1 MSLLV
6 VALLSL
12 ICILFVR
19 KIKATDKDKKRKI
32 IGKRWNSKYVDFVN
46 EHSLAIRA
54 IKELNSKDKFSSIYP
69 LIYKNCY
76 DTTRNFEDVS
86 CKDYLI
92 YKFHLDTLGVR
103 RIIKSR
109 NNNIS
114 KEIDYK
120 SKVDLVKDKLGNFDV
135 SIEDLNEEKLR
146 NIESIVFNDLIEKVN
161 TDFYAEVHLYLTRGR
176 IHRVVDE
183 KKESFDLNEIIDV
196 LKSIDS
202 SKLIDGRRFYSGE
215 VWKSIERVERAKVSN
230 ELRQEI
236 FERDGYTCVN
246 CGSTK
251 KESLEIDHIMPI
263 SKGGKTEP
271 GNLQTLCRNCNIRK
285 GNNIEWRDFNCWT
298 AINFTKTK

>member
-1 MSLLV
+1 MQVISIVFISLLV

-12 ICILFVR
+12 LCILFVR
-19 KIKATDKDKKRKI
+19 EIKATDKDKKRKI
-32 IGKRWNSKYVDFVN
+32 IGKRRNRKYVDFVN

-54 IKELNSKDKFSSIYP
+54 IKELNSKYQFSSIYP

-76 DTTRNFEDVS
+76 DSTRNFENVS

-135 SIEDLNEEKLR
+135 SIEDLDEEKLR

-202 SKLIDGRRFYSGE
+202 SKLIDGRRFYSRE
-215 VWKSIERVERAKVSN
+215 VWKSIERVERAKVSK

-246 CGSTK
+246 CGSTE

-271 GNLQTLCRNCNIRK
+271 SNLQTLCRNCNIRK
-285 GNNIEWRDFNCWT
+285 GNDIDWRDFNC
-298 AINFTKTK
+298 

>member
-1 MSLLV
+1 MQVISIVFISLFV
-6 VALLSL
+6 VALLSFL
-12 ICILFVR
+12 CILFVR
-19 KIKATDKDKKRKI
+19 KIKATDKDKKSKI
-32 IGKRWNSKYVDFVN
+32 IGKRRNRKYVDFVN

-54 IKELNSKDKFSSIYP
+54 IKELNSKYQFSPIYP
-69 LIYKNCY
+69 LIYKNRY
-76 DTTRNFEDVS
+76 DSTVNFENVS

-92 YKFHLDTLGVR
+92 YQFHLDTLCVR
-103 RIIKSR
+103 RIVKSR

-135 SIEDLNEEKLR
+135 SIEDLDEEKLR
-146 NIESIVFNDLIEKVN
+146 NIESIVFNDLIEKVD

-202 SKLIDGRRFYSGE
+202 SKVIDGRRFYSGK

-236 FERDGYTCVN
+236 FERDGYTCVI
-246 CGSTK
+246 CGSTE

-271 GNLQTLCRNCNIRK
+271 DNLQTLCHDCNIRK
-285 GNNIEWRDFNCWT
+285 GNDIDR
-298 AINFTKTK
+298 

>member
-1 MSLLV
+1 MLVISIVFISLLV

-12 ICILFVR
+12 LCILFVR
-19 KIKATDKDKKRKI
+19 EIKATDKDKKHKI
-32 IGKRWNSKYVDFVN
+32 IGKRRNRKYVDFVN

-54 IKELNSKDKFSSIYP
+54 IKELNSKYQFSPIYP

-76 DTTRNFEDVS
+76 DSTRNFEDIS

-92 YKFHLDTLGVR
+92 YQFHLDTLRVR

-120 SKVDLVKDKLGNFDV
+120 SKVDLTKDKLGNFDV

-176 IHRVVDE
+176 MHRVIDE
-183 KKESFDLNEIIDV
+183 KKESFDLNEIIDA

-202 SKLIDGRRFYSGE
+202 SKLKDGRRFYSVE
-215 VWKSIERVERAKVSN
+215 VWNSIERVERAKVSN

-246 CGSTK
+246 CGSTE
-251 KESLEIDHIMPI
+251 KESLEIDHIQPI
-263 SKGGKTEP
+263 SKAGKTEP
-271 GNLQTLCRNCNIRK
+271 SNLQTLCRNCNIRK
-285 GNNIEWRDFNCWT
+285 ENNID
-298 AINFTKTK
+298 

>member
-1 MSLLV
+1 MQVISIVFISLFV
-6 VALLSL
+6 VALLSFL
-12 ICILFVR
+12 CILFVR
-19 KIKATDKDKKRKI
+19 KIKATDKDKKSKI
-32 IGKRWNSKYVDFVN
+32 IGKRRNRKYVDFIN

-54 IKELNSKDKFSSIYP
+54 IKELNSKYQFSPIYP
-69 LIYKNCY
+69 LIYKNRY
-76 DTTRNFEDVS
+76 DSTVNFENVS

-92 YKFHLDTLGVR
+92 YQFHLDTLCVR
-103 RIIKSR
+103 RIVKSR

-120 SKVDLVKDKLGNFDV
+120 SKVDLAKDKLGNFDV
-135 SIEDLNEEKLR
+135 SIEDLDEEKLR
-146 NIESIVFNDLIEKVN
+146 NIESIVFNDLIEKVD

-202 SKLIDGRRFYSGE
+202 SKVIDGRRFYSGK

-236 FERDGYTCVN
+236 FERDGYTCVI
-246 CGSTK
+246 CGSTE

-271 GNLQTLCRNCNIRK
+271 DNLQTLCHDCNIRK
-285 GNNIEWRDFNCWT
+285 GNDIDR
-298 AINFTKTK
+298 

>member
-1 MSLLV
+1 MQVISIVFISLFV
-6 VALLSL
+6 VALLSF

-19 KIKATDKDKKRKI
+19 KIKATDKDKKSKI
-32 IGKRWNSKYVDFVN
+32 IGKRRNRKYVDFVN

-54 IKELNSKDKFSSIYP
+54 IKELNSKYQFSPIYP
-69 LIYKNCY
+69 LIYKYCY
-76 DTTRNFEDVS
+76 DTTVNFENVS

-92 YKFHLDTLGVR
+92 YQFHLDTLCVR
-103 RIIKSR
+103 RIVKSR

-120 SKVDLVKDKLGNFDV
+120 SKVDLAKDKLGNFDV
-135 SIEDLNEEKLR
+135 SIENLDEEKLR
-146 NIESIVFNDLIEKVN
+146 NIESIESIVFNDLIEKVD

-202 SKLIDGRRFYSGE
+202 SKVIDGRRFYSGK

-236 FERDGYTCVN
+236 FERDGYTCVI
-246 CGSTK
+246 CGSTE

-271 GNLQTLCRNCNIRK
+271 DNLQTLCHDCNIRK
-285 GNNIEWRDFNCWT
+285 GNDIDR
-298 AINFTKTK
+298 

>member
-1 MSLLV
+1 MPAILIVFISLLV

-12 ICILFVR
+12 TCILFVR
-19 KIKATDKDKKRKI
+19 EIKATDKDKKRKI
-32 IGKRWNSKYVDFVN
+32 IGKRRNRKYVDFVN

-54 IKELNSKDKFSSIYP
+54 IKELNSKYQFSPFYP
-69 LIYKNCY
+69 LIYKNRY
-76 DTTRNFEDVS
+76 DTTVNFEKVS

-92 YKFHLDTLGVR
+92 YQFHLDTLGVR

-120 SKVDLVKDKLGNFDV
+120 GKVDLAKDKLGNFDV

-183 KKESFDLNEIIDV
+183 KKELFDLNEIVDV

-202 SKLIDGRRFYSGE
+202 SKVIDGRRFYSRE

-246 CGSTK
+246 CGSTE
-251 KESLEIDHIMPI
+251 KELLEIDHIKPI

-271 GNLQTLCRNCNIRK
+271 DNLQTLCHDCNIRK
-285 GNNIEWRDFNCWT
+285 GNNID
-298 AINFTKTK
+298 

>member
-1 MSLLV
+1 MQVISIVFISLFV
-6 VALLSL
+6 VALLSFL
-12 ICILFVR
+12 CILFVR
-19 KIKATDKDKKRKI
+19 KIKATDKDKKSKI
-32 IGKRWNSKYVDFVN
+32 IGKRRNRKYVDFIN

-54 IKELNSKDKFSSIYP
+54 IKELNSKYQFSPIYP
-69 LIYKNCY
+69 LIYKNRY
-76 DTTRNFEDVS
+76 DSTVNFENVS

-92 YKFHLDTLGVR
+92 YQFHLDTLCVR
-103 RIIKSR
+103 RIVKSR

-120 SKVDLVKDKLGNFDV
+120 SKVDLAKDKLGNFDV
-135 SIEDLNEEKLR
+135 SIENLDEEKLR
-146 NIESIVFNDLIEKVN
+146 NIESIVFNDLIEKVD

-202 SKLIDGRRFYSGE
+202 SKVIDGRRFYSGK

-236 FERDGYTCVN
+236 FERDGYTCVI
-246 CGSTK
+246 CGSTE

-263 SKGGKTEP
+263 AKGGKTEP
-271 GNLQTLCRNCNIRK
+271 DNLQTLCHDCNIRK
-285 GNNIEWRDFNCWT
+285 GNDIDR
-298 AINFTKTK
+298 

>member
-1 MSLLV
+1 MPVISIVFISLLV

-32 IGKRWNSKYVDFVN
+32 IGKRQNRKYVDFVN

-54 IKELNSKDKFSSIYP
+54 IKELNSKYQFIPIYP

-76 DTTRNFEDVS
+76 DSTVNFENVS

-92 YKFHLDTLGVR
+92 YQFHLDTLGVR
-103 RIIKSR
+103 RIIKNR

-120 SKVDLVKDKLGNFDV
+120 SKVDLTKDKLGNFDV

-146 NIESIVFNDLIEKVN
+146 NIESIVFNDLIEKAN
-161 TDFYAEVHLYLTRGR
+161 IDFYAEVHLYLMRGR
-176 IHRVVDE
+176 IHRDVDE
-183 KKESFDLNEIIDV
+183 KKELFDLNEIIDV

-202 SKLIDGRRFYSGE
+202 SKVIDGRRFYSRE

-246 CGSTK
+246 CGSTE
-251 KESLEIDHIMPI
+251 KESLEINHIMPI

-271 GNLQTLCRNCNIRK
+271 SNLQTLCHDCNIRK
-285 GNNIEWRDFNCWT
+285 GNNIDW
-298 AINFTKTK
+298 

>member
-1 MSLLV
+1 MQAILIVFISLLV

-19 KIKATDKDKKRKI
+19 KIKVTDKDKKRKI
-32 IGKRWNSKYVDFVN
+32 IGKRRNRKYVDFIN

-54 IKELNSKDKFSSIYP
+54 IKELNSKYQFSPFYP
-69 LIYKNCY
+69 LIYKNRY
-76 DTTRNFEDVS
+76 DSTVNFENVS

-92 YKFHLDTLGVR
+92 YQFHLDTLGVR
-103 RIIKSR
+103 RIIKNR

-120 SKVDLVKDKLGNFDV
+120 SKVDLAKDKLGNFGV

-176 IHRVVDE
+176 IHIVVDE
-183 KKESFDLNEIIDV
+183 KKELFDLNEIIDV

-202 SKLIDGRRFYSGE
+202 SKVKDGRRFYSRE

-246 CGSTK
+246 CGSTE
-251 KESLEIDHIMPI
+251 KELLEIDHIKPI

-271 GNLQTLCRNCNIRK
+271 DNLQTLCHDCNIRK
-285 GNNIEWRDFNCWT
+285 GNNID
-298 AINFTKTK
+298 

>member
-1 MSLLV
+1 M
-6 VALLSL
+6 
-12 ICILFVR
+12 
-19 KIKATDKDKKRKI
+19 
-32 IGKRWNSKYVDFVN
+32 
-46 EHSLAIRA
+46 
-54 IKELNSKDKFSSIYP
+54 
-69 LIYKNCY
+69 
-76 DTTRNFEDVS
+76 NFENVS

-92 YKFHLDTLGVR
+92 YQFHLDTLCVR
-103 RIIKSR
+103 RIVKSR

-135 SIEDLNEEKLR
+135 SIEDLDEEKLR
-146 NIESIVFNDLIEKVN
+146 NIESIVFNNLIEKVD

-202 SKLIDGRRFYSGE
+202 SKVIDGRRFYSGK

-236 FERDGYTCVN
+236 FERDGYTCVI
-246 CGSTK
+246 CGSTE

-271 GNLQTLCRNCNIRK
+271 DNLQTLCHDCNIRK
-285 GNNIEWRDFNCWT
+285 GNDIDR
-298 AINFTKTK
+298 

>member
-1 MSLLV
+1 MPVISIVFISLLV

-32 IGKRWNSKYVDFVN
+32 IGKRRNRKYVDFVN

-54 IKELNSKDKFSSIYP
+54 IKELNSKYQFSSIYP
-69 LIYKNCY
+69 LIYKYCY
-76 DTTRNFEDVS
+76 DTTRNFENVS

-92 YKFHLDTLGVR
+92 YQFHLDTLGVR

-176 IHRVVDE
+176 IHRVFDE

-202 SKLIDGRRFYSGE
+202 SKLIDGRRFYSRE
-215 VWKSIERVERAKVSN
+215 VWKSIERVERAKVSK

-246 CGSTK
+246 CGSTE

-271 GNLQTLCRNCNIRK
+271 SNLQTLCRNCNIRK
-285 GNNIEWRDFNCWT
+285 GNDIDR
-298 AINFTKTK
+298 

>member
-1 MSLLV
+1 MPVISIVFISLLV

-32 IGKRWNSKYVDFVN
+32 IGKRRNRKYVDFVN

-54 IKELNSKDKFSSIYP
+54 IKELNSKYQFSPFYP
-69 LIYKNCY
+69 LIYKNRY
-76 DTTRNFEDVS
+76 DTTVNFEKVS

-92 YKFHLDTLGVR
+92 YQFHLDTLGVR

-120 SKVDLVKDKLGNFDV
+120 GKVDLAKDKLGNFDV

-146 NIESIVFNDLIEKVN
+146 NIESIVFNDLIEKAN
-161 TDFYAEVHLYLTRGR
+161 TDFYVEVHLYLTRGR

-183 KKESFDLNEIIDV
+183 KKELFDLNEIIDV

-202 SKLIDGRRFYSGE
+202 SKVIDGRRFYSRE

-236 FERDGYTCVN
+236 FERDGYICVN
-246 CGSTK
+246 CGSTE
-251 KESLEIDHIMPI
+251 KESLEIDHIKPI

-271 GNLQTLCRNCNIRK
+271 DNLQTLCHDCNIRK
-285 GNNIEWRDFNCWT
+285 GNDIDW
-298 AINFTKTK
+298 

>member
-1 MSLLV
+1 MQVISIVLISLLV

-19 KIKATDKDKKRKI
+19 EIKATDKDKKRKI
-32 IGKRWNSKYVDFVN
+32 IGKRRNRKYVDFIN

-54 IKELNSKDKFSSIYP
+54 IKELNSKYQFSLIYP

-76 DTTRNFEDVS
+76 DSTVNFETVS

-92 YKFHLDTLGVR
+92 YQFHLDTLGVR
-103 RIIKSR
+103 KIIKSR

-120 SKVDLVKDKLGNFDV
+120 SKVDLTKDKLGNFDV

-146 NIESIVFNDLIEKVN
+146 KIESIVFNDLIEKVN
-161 TDFYAEVHLYLTRGR
+161 NDFYAEVNLYLTRGR

-183 KKESFDLNEIIDV
+183 KKELFDLNEIIDV

-202 SKLIDGRRFYSGE
+202 SKVINGRRFYSRE
-215 VWKSIERVERAKVSN
+215 VWDSIKRVERAKVSN

-251 KESLEIDHIMPI
+251 EESLEIDHIKPI

-271 GNLQTLCRNCNIRK
+271 SNLQTLCHDCNIRK
-285 GNNIEWRDFNCWT
+285 GNDIDW
-298 AINFTKTK
+298 

>member
-1 MSLLV
+1 MQVISIVFISL
-6 VALLSL
+6 LLSL
-12 ICILFVR
+12 ICISIYLFVR

-32 IGKRWNSKYVDFVN
+32 IGKRRNRKYVDFVN

-54 IKELNSKDKFSSIYP
+54 IKELNSKYQFSPIYP

-76 DTTRNFEDVS
+76 DSTRNFEDIS

-92 YKFHLDTLGVR
+92 YQFHLDTLIVR

-120 SKVDLVKDKLGNFDV
+120 SKVDLAKDKLGNFDV
-135 SIEDLNEEKLR
+135 SIEDLDEEKLR

-161 TDFYAEVHLYLTRGR
+161 TDFYAEVHLYLKRGR
-176 IHRVVDE
+176 MHRVIDE
-183 KKESFDLNEIIDV
+183 KKESFDLNEIIDA

-202 SKLIDGRRFYSGE
+202 SKLKDGRRFYSGE
-215 VWKSIERVERAKVSN
+215 VWNSIERVERAKVSN

-246 CGSTK
+246 CGSTE
-251 KESLEIDHIMPI
+251 KESLEIDHIQPI

-271 GNLQTLCRNCNIRK
+271 SNL
-285 GNNIEWRDFNCWT
+285 
-298 AINFTKTK
+298 

>member
-1 MSLLV
+1 MQVILIVFISLLV

-32 IGKRWNSKYVDFVN
+32 IGKRRNRKYVDFVN

-54 IKELNSKDKFSSIYP
+54 IKELNSKYKFSSIYP

-202 SKLIDGRRFYSGE
+202 SKLIDGRRFYSRE
-215 VWKSIERVERAKVSN
+215 VWKSIERVERAKVSK

-246 CGSTK
+246 CGSTE

-271 GNLQTLCRNCNIRK
+271 SNLQTLCRNCNIRK
-285 GNNIEWRDFNCWT
+285 GNDIDR
-298 AINFTKTK
+298 

>member
-1 MSLLV
+1 MPVILIVFISLFVV
-6 VALLSL
+6 VALLPF

-19 KIKATDKDKKRKI
+19 KIKATDKDKKRRI
-32 IGKRWNSKYVDFVN
+32 IGKRRNRKYVDFVN

-54 IKELNSKDKFSSIYP
+54 IKELNSKYQFSTIYP

-76 DTTRNFEDVS
+76 DTTVNFENVS

-92 YKFHLDTLGVR
+92 YQFHLDTLCVR

-120 SKVDLVKDKLGNFDV
+120 SKVDLTKDKLGNFDV

-146 NIESIVFNDLIEKVN
+146 NIESIVFNDLIEKAN

-183 KKESFDLNEIIDV
+183 KKELFDLNEIIDV

-236 FERDGYTCVN
+236 FERDGYTCVI
-246 CGSTK
+246 CGSTE

-271 GNLQTLCRNCNIRK
+271 DNLQTLCHDCNIRK
-285 GNNIEWRDFNCWT
+285 GNDIDR
-298 AINFTKTK
+298 

>member
-1 MSLLV
+1 MQVISIVFISL
-6 VALLSL
+6 LLSL
-12 ICILFVR
+12 ICISIYLFVR
-19 KIKATDKDKKRKI
+19 EIKATDKDKKRKI
-32 IGKRWNSKYVDFVN
+32 IGKRRNRKYVDFVN

-54 IKELNSKDKFSSIYP
+54 IKELNSKYQFSPIYP

-76 DTTRNFEDVS
+76 DSTRNFEDIS

-92 YKFHLDTLGVR
+92 YQFHLNTLSVR

-120 SKVDLVKDKLGNFDV
+120 SKVDLAKDKLGNFDV
-135 SIEDLNEEKLR
+135 SIEDLDEEKMR
-146 NIESIVFNDLIEKVN
+146 NIESIVFNDLIEKAN

-176 IHRVVDE
+176 MHRVIDE
-183 KKESFDLNEIIDV
+183 KKESFDLNEIIDA

-202 SKLIDGRRFYSGE
+202 SKLKDGRRFYSGE
-215 VWKSIERVERAKVSN
+215 VWNSIERVERAKVSN

-246 CGSTK
+246 CGSTE
-251 KESLEIDHIMPI
+251 KESLEIDHIQPI

-285 GNNIEWRDFNCWT
+285 ENNID
-298 AINFTKTK
+298 

>member
-1 MSLLV
+1 MQAISIVFISLLV

-32 IGKRWNSKYVDFVN
+32 IGKRRNRKYVDFVN

-54 IKELNSKDKFSSIYP
+54 IKELNSKYQFSSIYP

-76 DTTRNFEDVS
+76 DSTTNFEDVS

-202 SKLIDGRRFYSGE
+202 SKLIDGRRLYSRE
-215 VWKSIERVERAKVSN
+215 VWKSIERVERAKVSK

-246 CGSTK
+246 CGSTE

-271 GNLQTLCRNCNIRK
+271 SNLQTLCRNCNIRK
-285 GNNIEWRDFNCWT
+285 GNDIDR
-298 AINFTKTK
+298 

>member
-1 MSLLV
+1 MQVISIVFISL
-6 VALLSL
+6 LLSL
-12 ICILFVR
+12 ICISIYLFVR
-19 KIKATDKDKKRKI
+19 EIKATDKDKKRKI
-32 IGKRWNSKYVDFVN
+32 IGKRRNRKYVDFVN

-54 IKELNSKDKFSSIYP
+54 IKELNSKYQFSPIYP

-76 DTTRNFEDVS
+76 DTTVNFEKVS

-92 YKFHLDTLGVR
+92 YQFHLDTLRVR

-120 SKVDLVKDKLGNFDV
+120 SKVDLTKDKLGNFDV

-176 IHRVVDE
+176 MHRVVDE
-183 KKESFDLNEIIDV
+183 KKELFDLNEIIDV

-202 SKLIDGRRFYSGE
+202 SKVIDGRRFYSGE
-215 VWKSIERVERAKVSN
+215 VWKSIERVERAKVSK

-285 GNNIEWRDFNCWT
+285 GNNID
-298 AINFTKTK
+298 

>member
-1 MSLLV
+1 MPAISIVFISLLV

-12 ICILFVR
+12 MCILFVR
-19 KIKATDKDKKRKI
+19 KIKATDKDKKRRI
-32 IGKRWNSKYVDFVN
+32 IGKRQNRKYVDFVN

-54 IKELNSKDKFSSIYP
+54 IKELNSEYQFSLIYP

-76 DTTRNFEDVS
+76 DSTVNFENVS

-92 YKFHLDTLGVR
+92 YQFHLDTLGVR
-103 RIIKSR
+103 RIIKRR

-120 SKVDLVKDKLGNFDV
+120 GKVDLAKDKLGNFDV

-183 KKESFDLNEIIDV
+183 KKELFDLNEIVDV

-202 SKLIDGRRFYSGE
+202 SKVIDGRRFYSRE

-246 CGSTK
+246 CGSTE
-251 KESLEIDHIMPI
+251 KELLEIDHIKPI

-271 GNLQTLCRNCNIRK
+271 SNLQTLCHDCNIRK
-285 GNNIEWRDFNCWT
+285 GNNID
-298 AINFTKTK
+298 

>member
-1 MSLLV
+1 MQAILIVFISLLV

-32 IGKRWNSKYVDFVN
+32 IGKRRNRKYVDFVN

-54 IKELNSKDKFSSIYP
+54 IKELNSKYKFSSIYP

-135 SIEDLNEEKLR
+135 PIEDLNEEKLR

-202 SKLIDGRRFYSGE
+202 SQLIDGRRFYSGE
-215 VWKSIERVERAKVSN
+215 VWKSIERVERAKVSK

-246 CGSTK
+246 CGSTE

-285 GNNIEWRDFNCWT
+285 GNDIDWRDFNC
-298 AINFTKTK
+298 

>member
-1 MSLLV
+1 MQVILIVLISLLV
-6 VALLSL
+6 SL
-12 ICILFVR
+12 IICISIYLFVR
-19 KIKATDKDKKRKI
+19 EIKATDKDKKRKI
-32 IGKRWNSKYVDFVN
+32 IGKRRNRKYVDFVN

-54 IKELNSKDKFSSIYP
+54 IKELNSKYQFSSIYP
-69 LIYKNCY
+69 LIYKYCY
-76 DTTRNFEDVS
+76 DSTRNFENVS

-92 YKFHLDTLGVR
+92 YQFHLDTLSIR

-120 SKVDLVKDKLGNFDV
+120 SKVDLTKDKLGNFDV
-135 SIEDLNEEKLR
+135 SIEDLDEEKLR

-176 IHRVVDE
+176 MHRVIDE
-183 KKESFDLNEIIDV
+183 KKESFDLNEIIDA

-202 SKLIDGRRFYSGE
+202 SKVIDGRRFYSGE
-215 VWKSIERVERAKVSN
+215 VWGSIERVERAKVSN

-236 FERDGYTCVN
+236 FERDGYTCVI
-246 CGSTK
+246 CGSTE
-251 KESLEIDHIMPI
+251 KESLEIDHIKPI

-271 GNLQTLCRNCNIRK
+271 GNLQTLCHDCNARK
-285 GNNIEWRDFNCWT
+285 GNNFDL
-298 AINFTKTK
+298 

>member
-1 MSLLV
+1 MPAISIVFISLLV

-19 KIKATDKDKKRKI
+19 EIKATDKDKKRKI
-32 IGKRWNSKYVDFVN
+32 IGKRRNRKYVDFVN

-54 IKELNSKDKFSSIYP
+54 IKELNSKYQFIPIYP

-76 DTTRNFEDVS
+76 DSTRNFEKVS

-92 YKFHLDTLGVR
+92 YQFHLDTLGVR

-120 SKVDLVKDKLGNFDV
+120 GKVDLAKDKLGNFNV

-146 NIESIVFNDLIEKVN
+146 NIESIVFNDLIEKVD

-183 KKESFDLNEIIDV
+183 KKELFDLNEIIDV

-202 SKLIDGRRFYSGE
+202 SKVIDGRQFYSGE
-215 VWKSIERVERAKVSN
+215 VWDSIKRVERAKVSN

-246 CGSTK
+246 CGSTE

-271 GNLQTLCRNCNIRK
+271 DNLQTLCHDCNIRK
-285 GNNIEWRDFNCWT
+285 GNDIDW
-298 AINFTKTK
+298 

>member
-1 MSLLV
+1 MQVISIVFISLFV
-6 VALLSL
+6 VALLSF

-19 KIKATDKDKKRKI
+19 KIKATDKDKKSKI
-32 IGKRWNSKYVDFVN
+32 IGKRRNRKYVDFIN

-54 IKELNSKDKFSSIYP
+54 IKELNSKYQFSPIYP
-69 LIYKNCY
+69 LIYKNRY
-76 DTTRNFEDVS
+76 DTTVNFENVS

-92 YKFHLDTLGVR
+92 YQFHLDTLCVR
-103 RIIKSR
+103 RIVKSR

-120 SKVDLVKDKLGNFDV
+120 SKVDLAKDKLGNFDV
-135 SIEDLNEEKLR
+135 SIEDLDEEKLR
-146 NIESIVFNDLIEKVN
+146 NIESIESIVFNDLIEKVD

-202 SKLIDGRRFYSGE
+202 SKVIDGRRFYSGK

-236 FERDGYTCVN
+236 FERDGYTCVI
-246 CGSTK
+246 CGSTE
-251 KESLEIDHIMPI
+251 KESSEIDHIMPI

-271 GNLQTLCRNCNIRK
+271 DNLQTLCHDCNIRK
-285 GNNIEWRDFNCWT
+285 GNDIDR
-298 AINFTKTK
+298 

>member
-1 MSLLV
+1 MQVISIVFISLFV

-32 IGKRWNSKYVDFVN
+32 IGKRRNRKYVDFVN

-54 IKELNSKDKFSSIYP
+54 IKELNSKYQFSPIYP
-69 LIYKNCY
+69 LIYKNRY
-76 DTTRNFEDVS
+76 DSTVNFENVS

-92 YKFHLDTLGVR
+92 YQFHLDTLCVR
-103 RIIKSR
+103 RIVKSR

-120 SKVDLVKDKLGNFDV
+120 SKVDLAKDKLGNFDV
-135 SIEDLNEEKLR
+135 SIENLDEEKLR
-146 NIESIVFNDLIEKVN
+146 NIESIESIVFNDLIEKVD

-176 IHRVVDE
+176 INRVVDE

-202 SKLIDGRRFYSGE
+202 SKVIDGRRFYSGK

-236 FERDGYTCVN
+236 FERDGYTCVI
-246 CGSTK
+246 CGSTE

-271 GNLQTLCRNCNIRK
+271 DNLQTLCHDCNIRK
-285 GNNIEWRDFNCWT
+285 GNDIDR
-298 AINFTKTK
+298 

>member
-1 MSLLV
+1 MQVILIVLISLLV

-19 KIKATDKDKKRKI
+19 EIKATDKDKKRKI
-32 IGKRWNSKYVDFVN
+32 IGKRRNRKYVDFIN

-54 IKELNSKDKFSSIYP
+54 IKELNSKYQFSLIYP

-76 DTTRNFEDVS
+76 DSTVNFENVS

-92 YKFHLDTLGVR
+92 YQFHLDTLGVR

-120 SKVDLVKDKLGNFDV
+120 SKVDLTKDKLGNFDV

-146 NIESIVFNDLIEKVN
+146 NIEFIVFNDLIEKVN

-176 IHRVVDE
+176 IHRVDE
-183 KKESFDLNEIIDV
+183 KKELFDLNEIIDV

-202 SKLIDGRRFYSGE
+202 SKVINGRRFYSRE
-215 VWKSIERVERAKVSN
+215 VWDSIKRVERAKVSN

-246 CGSTK
+246 CGSTE
-251 KESLEIDHIMPI
+251 KELLEIDHIKPI

-271 GNLQTLCRNCNIRK
+271 SNLQTLCHDCNIRK
-285 GNNIEWRDFNCWT
+285 GNNID
-298 AINFTKTK
+298 

>member
-1 MSLLV
+1 M
-6 VALLSL
+6 
-12 ICILFVR
+12 
-19 KIKATDKDKKRKI
+19 
-32 IGKRWNSKYVDFVN
+32 
-46 EHSLAIRA
+46 
-54 IKELNSKDKFSSIYP
+54 
-69 LIYKNCY
+69 
-76 DTTRNFEDVS
+76 
-86 CKDYLI
+86 
-92 YKFHLDTLGVR
+92 DTLCVR
-103 RIIKSR
+103 RIVKSR

-120 SKVDLVKDKLGNFDV
+120 SKVDLAKDKLGNFDV
-135 SIEDLNEEKLR
+135 SIENLDEEKLR
-146 NIESIVFNDLIEKVN
+146 NIESIESIVFNDLIEKVD

-202 SKLIDGRRFYSGE
+202 SKVIDARRFYSGK

-236 FERDGYTCVN
+236 FERDGYTCVI
-246 CGSTK
+246 CGSTE

-271 GNLQTLCRNCNIRK
+271 DNLQTLCHDCNIRK
-285 GNNIEWRDFNCWT
+285 GNDIDR
-298 AINFTKTK
+298 

>member
-1 MSLLV
+1 MQVILIVLISL
-6 VALLSL
+6 LLSL
-12 ICILFVR
+12 IICISIYLFVR
-19 KIKATDKDKKRKI
+19 EIKATDKNKKRKI
-32 IGKRWNSKYVDFVN
+32 IGKRRNRKYVDFVN

-54 IKELNSKDKFSSIYP
+54 IKELNSKYQFSPIYP
-69 LIYKNCY
+69 LIYKYCY
-76 DTTRNFEDVS
+76 DSTRNFEKVS

-92 YKFHLDTLGVR
+92 YQFHLDTLSIR

-114 KEIDYK
+114 KKIDYK
-120 SKVDLVKDKLGNFDV
+120 SKVDLTKDKLENFDV

-146 NIESIVFNDLIEKVN
+146 NIESIIFNDLIEKVN
-161 TDFYAEVHLYLTRGR
+161 TDFFAEVHLYLTRGR
-176 IHRVVDE
+176 MHRVVDE
-183 KKESFDLNEIIDV
+183 KKESFDLNEIIDA

-202 SKLIDGRRFYSGE
+202 SKVKDGRRFYSGE
-215 VWKSIERVERAKVSN
+215 VWNSIERVERAKVSN

-246 CGSTK
+246 CGSTE
-251 KESLEIDHIMPI
+251 KESLEIDHIQPI

-285 GNNIEWRDFNCWT
+285 GNNID
-298 AINFTKTK
+298 

>member
-1 MSLLV
+1 MQAISIVFISLLV

-32 IGKRWNSKYVDFVN
+32 IGKRRNRKYVDFVN

-54 IKELNSKDKFSSIYP
+54 IKELNSKYQFSSIYP

-76 DTTRNFEDVS
+76 DSTRNFEDVS

-202 SKLIDGRRFYSGE
+202 SKLIDGRRLYSRE
-215 VWKSIERVERAKVSN
+215 VWKSIERVERAKVSK

-246 CGSTK
+246 CGSTE

-271 GNLQTLCRNCNIRK
+271 SNLQTLCRNCNIRK
-285 GNNIEWRDFNCWT
+285 GNDIDR
-298 AINFTKTK
+298 

>member
-1 MSLLV
+1 MQVILIVLISL
-6 VALLSL
+6 LLSL
-12 ICILFVR
+12 IICISIYLFVR

-32 IGKRWNSKYVDFVN
+32 IGKRRNRKYVDFVN

-54 IKELNSKDKFSSIYP
+54 IKELNSKYQFSPIYP
-69 LIYKNCY
+69 LIYKYCY
-76 DTTRNFEDVS
+76 DSTRNFEKVS

-92 YKFHLDTLGVR
+92 YQFHLDTLSIR

-114 KEIDYK
+114 KKIDYK

-135 SIEDLNEEKLR
+135 SIEDLDEEKLR

-176 IHRVVDE
+176 MHRVIDE

-202 SKLIDGRRFYSGE
+202 SKVIDGRRFYSRE
-215 VWKSIERVERAKVSN
+215 VWGSIERVERAKVSN

-246 CGSTK
+246 CGSTE
-251 KESLEIDHIMPI
+251 KESLEIDHIKPI

-271 GNLQTLCRNCNIRK
+271 GNLQTLCRDCNARK
-285 GNNIEWRDFNCWT
+285 GNNIDW
-298 AINFTKTK
+298 

>member
-1 MSLLV
+1 MPVILIVFISLLV

-12 ICILFVR
+12 VCILFVK
-19 KIKATDKDKKRKI
+19 KIKATDKDKKSKI
-32 IGKRWNSKYVDFVN
+32 IGKRRNRKYVDFIN

-54 IKELNSKDKFSSIYP
+54 IKGLNSKYQFSSIYP

-76 DTTRNFEDVS
+76 DTTVNFENVS

-92 YKFHLDTLGVR
+92 YQFHLDTLCVR
-103 RIIKSR
+103 RIVKSR

-120 SKVDLVKDKLGNFDV
+120 SKVDLAKDKLGNFDV
-135 SIEDLNEEKLR
+135 SIENLDEEKLR
-146 NIESIVFNDLIEKVN
+146 NIESIESIVFNDLIEKVD

-202 SKLIDGRRFYSGE
+202 SKVIDGR
-215 VWKSIERVERAKVSN
+215 
-230 ELRQEI
+230 
-236 FERDGYTCVN
+236 
-246 CGSTK
+246 
-251 KESLEIDHIMPI
+251 
-263 SKGGKTEP
+263 
-271 GNLQTLCRNCNIRK
+271 
-285 GNNIEWRDFNCWT
+285 
-298 AINFTKTK
+298 

>member
-1 MSLLV
+1 MQVILIVFISLL
-6 VALLSL
+6 LPL
-12 ICILFVR
+12 ICISIYLFVR
-19 KIKATDKDKKRKI
+19 EIKATDKDKKRKI
-32 IGKRWNSKYVDFVN
+32 IGKRRNRKYVDFVN

-54 IKELNSKDKFSSIYP
+54 IKELNSKYQFSPIYP
-69 LIYKNCY
+69 LIYKYCY
-76 DTTRNFEDVS
+76 DSTRNFEDVS

-92 YKFHLDTLGVR
+92 YQFHLNTLSVR

-120 SKVDLVKDKLGNFDV
+120 SKVDLAKDKLGNFDV
-135 SIEDLNEEKLR
+135 SIEDLNEEKMR

-176 IHRVVDE
+176 MHRVIDE
-183 KKESFDLNEIIDV
+183 KKESFDLNEIIDA

-202 SKLIDGRRFYSGE
+202 SKLKEGRRFYSVE
-215 VWKSIERVERAKVSN
+215 VWNSIERVERAKVSN

-246 CGSTK
+246 CGSTE
-251 KESLEIDHIMPI
+251 KESLEIDHIQPI

-285 GNNIEWRDFNCWT
+285 GNNID
-298 AINFTKTK
+298 

>member
-1 MSLLV
+1 MQVILIVLISL
-6 VALLSL
+6 LLSL
-12 ICILFVR
+12 IICISIYLFVR
-19 KIKATDKDKKRKI
+19 EIKATDKDKKRKI
-32 IGKRWNSKYVDFVN
+32 IGKRRNRKYVDFVN

-54 IKELNSKDKFSSIYP
+54 IKELNSKYQFSSIYP
-69 LIYKNCY
+69 LIYKYCY
-76 DTTRNFEDVS
+76 DSTRNFEKVS

-92 YKFHLDTLGVR
+92 YQFHLDTLSIR

-109 NNNIS
+109 NNNII

-120 SKVDLVKDKLGNFDV
+120 SKADLVKDKLGNFDV

-146 NIESIVFNDLIEKVN
+146 NIEFIVFNDLIEKVN

-176 IHRVVDE
+176 MHRVVDE
-183 KKESFDLNEIIDV
+183 KKESFDLNEIIDA

-202 SKLIDGRRFYSGE
+202 SKVIDGRRFYSKE
-215 VWKSIERVERAKVSN
+215 VWGSIERVERAKVSN

-246 CGSTK
+246 CGSTE
-251 KESLEIDHIMPI
+251 KESLEIDHIKPI

-271 GNLQTLCRNCNIRK
+271 GNLQTLCHDCNVRK
-285 GNNIEWRDFNCWT
+285 GNNIDWWDFNC
-298 AINFTKTK
+298 